1 MITGTLTS
9 VSRLETFELIIELI
23 DDETDE
29 LIDVSDVEA
38 ISVSI
43 LERCGYC
50 SALLTATLGN
60 GIETT
65 QTGII
70 TVTFTVDQMRT
81 LRAGT
86 YQVFGT
92 LTKDGETAQ
101 IINATL
107 PVTGPDA
114 L

>member
-1 MITGTLTS
+1 MITGSLTP

-23 DDETDE
+23 DADTDE
-29 LIDVSDVEA
+29 LIDVSDAEA
-38 ISVSI
+38 ISLSI
-43 LERCGYC
+43 LDRCGHC
-50 SALLTATLGN
+50 SARLTATLGN
-60 GIETT
+60 GIEQT
-65 QTGII
+65 QTGIV
-70 TVTFTVDQMRT
+70 TATFTADQMRT

-86 YQVFGT
+86 YQISGT
-92 LTKDGETAQ
+92 LTKDGETTQ